1 MLLHSSMKTVSQCN
15 YNMWNEQYYIPSC
28 KHCLW
33 IVFMKNVFSFFFFF
47 FVCMILLLVLNC
59 LQVCCQSI
67 VIMLM
72 LWHFSANQI
81 SFTWLLRVS
90 WLVLERLSK
99 CCHSQRAY
107 FNLPTVLFGIILD
120 PVGILIEE
128 TLVNVGAWANH
139 TEPDERFLW
148 GHGWLSQ
155 GTDALLK
162 TPNRHSH
169 MLTEV
174 CVCPCVFGSDVWGA
188 FPNPCHKPLLLLLW
202 LLLPVKNV
210 THMCYKSMFRM
221 F

>member
-1 MLLHSSMKTVSQCN
+1 MLLHHSSMKTVSQCN
-15 YNMWNEQYYIPSC
+15 YNMWNEQYYNPSC

-33 IVFMKNVFSFFFFF
+33 IVFMKNVFFFF

-139 TEPDERFLW
+139 TEPDERIYEDMGDDLRERTRSW
-148 GHGWLSQ
+148 KHRID
-155 GTDALLK
+155 TRA
-162 TPNRHSH
+162 
-169 MLTEV
+169 
-174 CVCPCVFGSDVWGA
+174 C
-188 FPNPCHKPLLLLLW
+188 
-202 LLLPVKNV
+202 
-210 THMCYKSMFRM
+210 
-221 F
+221 